1 MRHPTADRIAAI
13 ILGVSRGDTIAATAY
28 AEGVTIVEEAL
39 AEAARSQ
46 WDGKRSDL
54 HRQRRRLIELRRGV
68 PNDKADPE
76 AQVVRDLL
84 TVYATVLDEVA
95 ERQEYR
101 RGLDLTSETRA
112 ELDRLRRRA
121 GRVGLRVLDEGSGE
135 FRQPRRE
142 ERPAARPPRG
152 DAPPR
157 PARPARPA
165 PRSAAPA
172 NGAAAPATAPAAE
185 GADGQ
190 PRKRR
195 RRRRSRSSS
204 ATPAG

>member
-1 MRHPTADRIAAI
+1 
-13 ILGVSRGDTIAATAY
+13 VSRQDSIAATAY
-28 AEGVTIVEEAL
+28 ADGVTTVEEAL
-39 AEAARSQ
+39 AEAARAQ
-46 WDGKRSDL
+46 WDGRRSDL

-95 ERQEYR
+95 EREEYR
-101 RGLDLTSETRA
+101 RGLDLTGETRA

-142 ERPAARPPRG
+142 ERPARPPRD
-152 DAPPR
+152 DAPAR

-165 PRSAAPA
+165 TRGAPRNAAPA
-172 NGAAAPATAPAAE
+172 SGTAAPAGPPAAD

-195 RRRRSRSSS
+195 RRRRSRSGS
-204 ATPAG
+204 ATPTG